1 MTRAVALVTCRSLP
15 HLEDDDHPLVSALK
29 ELNCRCVVT
38 LWDDTAVDWS
48 QFDAVVLRSPIDYVQ
63 RLQEF
68 LDWAGA
74 IKRLHNPFPM
84 VRWNTD
90 KAYLRDLEGAGVSIV
105 PTRWIPVGEA
115 LATAPDHHFVVKP
128 SVGVGGEGVQRYG
141 PEERARAAG
150 QIRQLHEAGH
160 PALIQPYLSSVED
173 RGEASLVYFDAKFSH
188 AVRRPGFRGV
198 GTKAEAG
205 YSPTAAQSQLAD
217 RTVAHVTSR
226 FGAPLFARI
235 DLLETPGGPAV
246 NEVEVTDPI
255 LHLLGEPSAA
265 PRFAQ
270 AIVARL
276 PEKGFNEV
284 RAEA

>member
-15 HLEDDDHPLVSALK
+15 HLEDDDHPLLSALK

-48 QFDAVVLRSPIDYVQ
+48 QFDAIVLRSPIDYVQ

-68 LDWAGA
+68 LGWAGA

-90 KAYLRDLEGAGVSIV
+90 KAYLRDLESAGVSIV
-105 PTRWIPVGEA
+105 PTRWVLVGEA
-115 LATAPDHHFVVKP
+115 LTSAPDHPFVVKP
-128 SVGVGGEGVQRYG
+128 SVGVGGEGVQRY
-141 PEERARAAG
+141 EQDEQARAAD
-150 QIRQLHEAGH
+150 QIRRLHKAGH

-173 RGEASLVYFDAKFSH
+173 RGEASLVYFDARFSH
-188 AVRRPGFRGV
+188 AVRRPGFLGA
-198 GTKAEAG
+198 GTKTEAG
-205 YSPTAAQSQLAD
+205 YRPTAAQLQLAD
-217 RTVAHVTSR
+217 RAVAHVTGR

-255 LHLLGEPSAA
+255 LHLLGEPAA
-265 PRFAQ
+265 ARRFAE
-270 AIVARL
+270 AVVKRL
-276 PEKGFNEV
+276 PAATAAK
-284 RAEA
+284 RP